1 MKLLHA
7 PQTSATSSVGSLL
20 QQTAT
25 AESSTRLQLRLK
37 PTTQFR
43 SLHISSVGR
52 SKIHRLQ
59 AAPDGIAPENAEAKA
74 REQMVEK
81 AKAEAASGIDEI
93 QEPFRGSVES
103 GETIG
108 EATTNLQ
115 FENSGDARADAEQ
128 QIHNTNKQLL
138 TPNGKGS
145 GDEKPSKEEGEAEV
159 ASEVWSSKDNAGSTH
174 AFVDDERKMEFH
186 GQDDESVLGVG
197 GQRAAENS

>member
-1 MKLLHA
+1 
-7 PQTSATSSVGSLL
+7 
-20 QQTAT
+20 
-25 AESSTRLQLRLK
+25 
-37 PTTQFR
+37 
-43 SLHISSVGR
+43 LHISIVGS
-52 SKIHRLQ
+52 SKRLHRLQ

-81 AKAEAASGIDEI
+81 AKAEAASSIDEK
-93 QEPFRGSVES
+93 QEPYRDCVES

-138 TPNGKGS
+138 SPNGEGS
-145 GDEKPSKEEGEAEV
+145 EQEKPSKEEGEAEV
-159 ASEVWSSKDNAGSTH
+159 ASEVWKSKDNAGNTH
-174 AFVDDERKMEFH
+174 AFVDDEKKMEFH
-186 GQDDESVLGVG
+186 GQEDESVLGVG